1 MFHSSDYLDRC
12 RQAERYDD
20 YLDREPEEDYFL
32 EDRTEDYLLD
42 REEQE

>member
-20 YLDREPEEDYFL
+20 YLDREPEDAFL